1 MVIETWTDL
10 VTQLE
15 AALAFARG
23 LGLDDG
29 AVAGSRFT
37 AFRARIVDLAG
48 ALERDGNDAAFKRF
62 MSDVE
67 FNAVA
72 LTESNELVTVL
83 SYLESIPPQCAKKK
97 LQVALQ
103 GPQLPADEDAQSN
116 EARNTMFELN
126 LAARLHRAGLP
137 VDIGG
142 DADLEFACDGVRW
155 FGECKRPYKVD
166 TIESNIGEA
175 CRQLGERLSSSRLA
189 ARGLLAISL
198 SRPLTTKATY
208 LEYAGEAQLKQALEE
223 HVGFMVELM
232 KKRMLELDQCR
243 AAPGLGLLLAHLI
256 MPAWDTAVGIPTS
269 VQYSAGADVC
279 GNGTGDGERL
289 WTIIGRTFNR

>member
-1 MVIETWTDL
+1 MVLETSTDL

-23 LGLDDG
+23 LGLDG

-37 AFRARIVDLAG
+37 AFRARIADLVG

-103 GPQLPADEDAQSN
+103 GPHLPADEDAQSN

-126 LAARLHRAGLP
+126 LAARLHRAGLT
-137 VDIGG
+137 VKIGG
-142 DADLEFACDGVRW
+142 DADLDFTCGGVRW
-155 FGECKRPYKVD
+155 FGECKRPYRVE
-166 TIESNIGEA
+166 TIEANLAKA
-175 CRQLGERLSSSRLA
+175 CYQLGQRLSSSRLA
-189 ARGLLAISL
+189 ARGLLAISV
-198 SRPLTTKATY
+198 SRPLAAKAPF
-208 LEYAGEAQLKQALEE
+208 LEYAGEAQLGASLKE
-223 HVGFMVELM
+223 HVGSMVRLM
-232 KKRMLELDQCR
+232 EERIREVDQCQ
-243 AAPGLGLLLAHLI
+243 AISGLGLLLAHLI
-256 MPAWDTAVGIPTS
+256 MPAWDAAARIPTS
-269 VQYSAGADVC
+269 VQYSAGTDVC
-279 GNGTGDGERL
+279 RDRRSDGERL
-289 WTIIGRTFNR
+289 WRIIERTFSR